1 MYMYMHGVCTLYL
14 NDCVEV
20 LFMYTFGTTT
30 LDLKS
35 TGNTGGSSSGKD
47 QNVYKVQ
54 EYFQYNEAS
63 YYDIDKD
70 MLKYRLEQP
79 RPGEKY

>member
-1 MYMYMHGVCTLYL
+1 
-14 NDCVEV
+14 
-20 LFMYTFGTTT
+20 MYTFGTTT